1 MNLAFD
7 IYFKLESR
15 KLFIREKEKE
25 RKREKV
31 VYSFK

>member
-1 MNLAFD
+1 MNLTFD

-15 KLFIREKEKE
+15 KLFIREEEKE